1 MPELSP
7 VSPRPLY
14 LQLADYLRRQIE
26 TGAWPPE
33 FQLPPEID
41 LATQF
46 EVGRGTV
53 RQAMALL
60 VNQGLLQRTAG
71 KGTFVAISEARPRSQ
86 LIGMVVPYL
95 RDSLTTDMLHGAEGI
110 LRRSG
115 YGLVFSHSEGSLKLE
130 VAQIEQLR
138 QQRVSGLILF
148 PVGVEEEPA
157 TLSRVL
163 PPNLPLVLVD
173 RRLPGLVADTV
184 VADNTGGAYRA
195 VEHLLTVGHT
205 RIACVTVPDRPSS
218 VIDRIVGYEQ
228 AMRDAGRLPL
238 VAVPLALHNDRVRDT
253 VPSYSADELSPVD
266 HLLGVPDAPTAL
278 FCINDF
284 VALGVMR
291 RLVEQGKR
299 IPDDV
304 AIVGFDDIAIAP
316 YMPVPLTT
324 VAQPKYEIGVQ
335 AAQLLLDQ
343 IAGAA
348 APGREVVLPT
358 SLVVR
363 DSSGEH
369 AG

>member
-1 MPELSP
+1 MSLLSP
-7 VSPRPLY
+7 GSPRPLY
-14 LQLADYLRRQIE
+14 LQLADHLRRQIE

-33 FQLPPEID
+33 YQLPPEIE
-41 LATQF
+41 LAAQF

-71 KGTFVAISEARPRSQ
+71 KGTFVAIPETRPRSQ

-115 YGLVFSHSEGSLKLE
+115 FGLVFSHSEGNLDTEKT
-130 VAQIEQLR
+130 QIETLIR
-138 QQRVSGLILF
+138 QGVSGLILF
-148 PVGVEEEPA
+148 PVGVEDEPV

-163 PPNLPLVLVD
+163 PSGLPLVIVD
-173 RRLPGLVADTV
+173 RRLPGLTADTV
-184 VADNTGGAYRA
+184 VADNVGGAYRA
-195 VEHLLTVGHT
+195 VEHLLAVGHT

-218 VIDRIVGYEQ
+218 VADRIRGYEQ
-228 AMRDAGRLPL
+228 AMRDAGLLPL
-238 VAVPLALHNDRVRDT
+238 VAVPLALRDGQVRGA
-253 VPSYSADELSPVD
+253 VPTYTPEELAPVD
-266 HLLGVPDAPTAL
+266 QLLGVPDPPTAL

-291 RLVEQGKR
+291 HVIEQGKR
-299 IPDDV
+299 VPADV

-324 VAQPKYEIGVQ
+324 VAQPRYEIGVQ

-348 APGREVVLPT
+348 TAGREIILPT

-369 AG
+369 TG